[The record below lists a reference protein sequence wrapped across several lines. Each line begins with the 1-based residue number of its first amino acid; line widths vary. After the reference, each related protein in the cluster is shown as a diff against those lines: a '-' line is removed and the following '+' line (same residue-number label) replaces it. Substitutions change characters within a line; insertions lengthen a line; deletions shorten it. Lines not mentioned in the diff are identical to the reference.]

1 MALRVEKN
9 HSDEEIRLYKVSCAR
24 LKKQLAI
31 ALEQAANGGD
41 GGARSEW
48 IKHQPET
55 ATPHTGMMP
64 TDLENSLNENRK
76 LKRTINGLQEQ
87 NSYFK
92 VAAEKYQKRA
102 IYVRKKY
109 A

>member
-1 MALRVEKN
+1 
-9 HSDEEIRLYKVSCAR
+9 
-24 LKKQLAI
+24 
-31 ALEQAANGGD
+31 
-41 GGARSEW
+41 
-48 IKHQPET
+48 
-55 ATPHTGMMP
+55 MMP
-64 TDLENSLNENRK
+64 TDLENSLNEMRK
-76 LKRTINGLQEQ
+76 LKRTINSLQEQ